1 MLKGNRKYIFILV
14 VCFTLLIV
22 LQWVSPKPI
31 NWHLSYVK
39 KDKIPFGTSALY
51 EALPTLF
58 PAQKITNATFPI
70 YNTLNLQGIENH
82 TYIIIN
88 NVFRPDTLD
97 TRELLKFAAEGNSVF
112 IAANYFEG
120 KFADSLKLETDD
132 YFDLGN
138 NFNNDSAAIKKITK
152 QYDTVKINFS
162 NPSLKNIINYSYVK
176 GFEGTY
182 LKSFDT
188 LKSKVLGLTNG
199 KEINFISI
207 KMGKGN
213 IFINTNPEAFSNYNF
228 VSKNMSYVLR
238 SLSCL
243 PNHSIIWDEY
253 YKAGNDKTDSP
264 LRVIFNNP
272 LLRNAYYLLLL
283 SLIIFILFGIK
294 RKQRIIPIIEPYR
307 NTTLQFVDI
316 VGTLYYQAG
325 NHKNVADKKTTYF
338 LEFIRS
344 AFQVK
349 TTIYDDLFI
358 ERISNVSG
366 IEKQKVHDLFY
377 YFSDLSIKPSI
388 SQQELLKLNRLIEEF
403 HRENKR

>member
-31 NWHLSYVK
+31 NWNLSYIK

-58 PAQKITNATFPI
+58 PSQKITNATFPI
-70 YNTLNLQGIENH
+70 YNILNLQGIENH

-88 NVFRPDTLD
+88 NIFRPDTLD

-120 KFADSLKLETDD
+120 KFGDSLKLETDD

-138 NFNNDSAAIKKITK
+138 SFNNDSAAIKKITK

-162 NPSLKNIINYSYVK
+162 NPSLKNTTNYSYVK

-199 KEINFISI
+199 KEINFISMKI
-207 KMGKGN
+207 GKGK
-213 IFINTNPEAFSNYNF
+213 IFINTNPEAFSNYHF
-228 VSKNMSYVLR
+228 VSKNMSYVFR

-243 PNHSIIWDEY
+243 PNQSIIWDEY
-253 YKAGNDKTDSP
+253 YKAGNDKSDSP

-283 SLIIFILFGIK
+283 SLIVFILFGIK

-325 NHKNVADKKTTYF
+325 NHKNVADKKITYF

-358 ERISNVSG
+358 ERISNLSG

-403 HRENKR
+403 HKENKR

>member
-1 MLKGNRKYIFILV
+1 MLKGNKKYIFILV

-22 LQWVSPKPI
+22 LQWLSPKPI
-31 NWHLSYVK
+31 NWNLSYIK

-51 EALPTLF
+51 EELSALF
-58 PAQKITNATFPI
+58 PTQTITNATLPI
-70 YNTLNLQGIENH
+70 YNTLNLNGIKNH
-82 TYIIIN
+82 NYIIIN
-88 NVFRPDTLD
+88 NVFKPDTLD
-97 TRELLKFAAEGNSVF
+97 TRELLKFAAEGNTVF
-112 IAANYFEG
+112 VAANYFDG
-120 KFADSLKLETDD
+120 KFADSLKLKTDD
-132 YFDLGN
+132 YFDLGT
-138 NFNNDSAAIKKITK
+138 NFNKDSAAINKITK

-162 NPSLKNIINYSYVK
+162 NPSLKKAVNYSYVK

-182 LKSFDT
+182 LESFDT
-188 LKSKVLGLTNG
+188 LRSKVIGLTNG

-207 KMGKGN
+207 KMGKGQ
-213 IFINTNPEAFSNYNF
+213 IFINTNPEAFCNYHF
-228 VSKNMSYVLR
+228 VSKNMSYVFGA
-238 SLSCL
+238 LSCL
-243 PNHSIIWDEY
+243 PNQSIIWDEY
-253 YKAGNDKTDSP
+253 YKAGNNKTDSP

-325 NHKNVADKKTTYF
+325 NHKNVADKKITYF

-358 ERISNVSG
+358 ERISNLSG

-377 YFSDLSIKPSI
+377 YFSDLSIKQII
-388 SQQELLKLNRLIEEF
+388 SQQELLKLNRMIEEF
-403 HRENKR
+403 YKENKR

>member
-1 MLKGNRKYIFILV
+1 M
-14 VCFTLLIV
+14 CFTLLIV
-22 LQWVSPKPI
+22 LQWLSPKPI
-31 NWHLSYVK
+31 NWNLSYIK

-58 PAQKITNATFPI
+58 PSQTITNASLPI
-70 YNTLNLQGIENH
+70 YNILDQQGIHNH
-82 TYIIIN
+82 NYIIIN
-88 NVFRPDTLD
+88 NVFKPDTLD
-97 TRELLKFAAEGNSVF
+97 TRELLKFAAEGNTVF
-112 IAANYFEG
+112 VAANYFDG
-120 KFADSLKLETDD
+120 KFADSLKLETDN
-132 YFDLGN
+132 YFNLGT
-138 NFNNDSAAIKKITK
+138 NFNKDSVAINKITN

-162 NPSLKNIINYSYVK
+162 NPSLKNSINYSYIK
-176 GFEGTY
+176 GFDGTY

-188 LKSKVLGLTNG
+188 LRSKVLGLTNA

-207 KMGKGN
+207 KMGKGQ
-213 IFINTNPEAFSNYNF
+213 IFINTNPEAFSNYHF
-228 VSKNMSYVLR
+228 VSTNMSYVFGT
-238 SLSCL
+238 LSCM
-243 PNHSIIWDEY
+243 PNQSIIWDEY

-283 SLIIFILFGIK
+283 SLIVFIFFGIK

-325 NHKNVADKKTTYF
+325 NHKNVADKKITYF

-344 AFQVK
+344 TFQVK

-358 ERISNVSG
+358 ERISNLSG

-377 YFSDLSIKPSI
+377 YFSDLSIKQTI

-403 HRENKR
+403 HRVSKR